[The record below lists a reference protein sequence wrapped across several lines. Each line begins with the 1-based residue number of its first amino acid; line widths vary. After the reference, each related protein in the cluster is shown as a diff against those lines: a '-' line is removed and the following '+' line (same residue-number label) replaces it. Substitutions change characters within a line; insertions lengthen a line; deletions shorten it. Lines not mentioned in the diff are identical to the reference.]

1 MAIEASKAHV
11 GQYCEVIPFT
21 GGEKVRG
28 LIIGTTPD
36 KRVNKVLMRIE
47 VEESNTDENGV
58 TTVSTKV
65 IHKVYQSEALVLLD
79 EWNEERRNQWLSRAE
94 ATKMTPE
101 EKLIDLQKK
110 IAKAEETI
118 KKSEENID
126 QWSQDIAVIE
136 SVLAKAAD
144 ETPAEAPAEAADD
157 MM

>member
-1 MAIEASKAHV
+1 M
-11 GQYCEVIPFT
+11 
-21 GGEKVRG
+21 
-28 LIIGTTPD
+28 
-36 KRVNKVLMRIE
+36 
-47 VEESNTDENGV
+47 
-58 TTVSTKV
+58 
-65 IHKVYQSEALVLLD
+65 LLD